1 VVIDHHQA
9 DEALPPAVAIVNPN
23 RRDDLSDLGHL
34 AAVGLVFMTV
44 VAVNRLLRERGFWTA
59 ERPEADLL
67 SLLDDVALGTVAD
80 VVPLIG
86 LNRAFV
92 AKGLI
97 ALRRRERVGH
107 VSLMDVARLN
117 GPPEAWHLGFLLGP
131 RINAGGRIGR
141 ADLGV
146 RLLIEEDPDE
156 AAKIAAE
163 LDRLNRE
170 RQAIEL
176 DTLAQAEAEAMAA
189 LGIEEKGAVVVTAA
203 EGWHPGIVGL
213 VAARLKEKFSRPAF
227 AIALEPGGIGTGS
240 GRSIVGV
247 DIGRA
252 VRRAVAEGLLIKG
265 GGHAMAAGV
274 TVRKGALAPLRAFL
288 EETLGPDV
296 EVARRANGLLI
307 DGAVTAA
314 GANIDLVAMIA
325 RAGPFGSGNPE
336 PTIALP
342 AHTIAYAEEVG
353 QAHMRVRLK
362 SADGTGVNAI
372 AFRAAGQKL
381 GAALLANRGR
391 LVHAAGAFALDRW
404 QGEERVQF
412 RLTDIAVA
420 GA

>member
-1 VVIDHHQA
+1 
-9 DEALPPAVAIVNPN
+9 
-23 RRDDLSDLGHL
+23 
-34 AAVGLVFMTV
+34 MTV
-44 VAVNRLLRERGFWTA
+44 VAVNRLLRVRGFWSA
-59 ERPEADLL
+59 ERPEPDLL
-67 SLLDDVALGTVAD
+67 TLLDDVALGTVAD

-97 ALRRRERVGH
+97 ALRRRERPGH
-107 VSLMDVARLN
+107 VSLMDVAGLS

-141 ADLGV
+141 ADLGA
-146 RLLIEEDPDE
+146 RLLMESDPIE
-156 AAKIAAE
+156 AAKIAVE

-170 RQAIEL
+170 RQAIEQ

-189 LGIEEKGAVVVTAA
+189 LGVEDKGAVVITAA
-203 EGWHPGIVGL
+203 EGWHPGVVGL
-213 VAARLKEKFSRPAF
+213 VAARLKEKFGRPAF

-252 VRRAVAEGLLIKG
+252 VRRAVVEGLLVKG

-274 TVRKGALAPLRAFL
+274 TLKKSALAPLRAFL
-288 EETLGPDV
+288 EATLGPDV
-296 EVARRANGLLI
+296 DVARRANGLMI

-314 GANIDLVAMIA
+314 GATADMVTMLG

-342 AHTIAYAEEVG
+342 AHTVSYAEEVG

-362 SADGTGVNAI
+362 SADGSTVNAI

-381 GAALLANRGR
+381 GQALLQNRGR
-391 LVHAAGAFALDRW
+391 QVHAAGTFAIDRW
-404 QGEERVQF
+404 QGQERVQF
-412 RLTDIAVA
+412 KLTDIAPAEPFA
-420 GA
+420 GR